1 MSCCYFL
8 SNILLENTV
17 NRVPF
22 VLLVSRIVDRNF
34 QPGIWKPCIQK
45 TWQQAV
51 VLLDNVRTFAVGSH
65 QNLTQIFLLKL
76 RLKRKLS
83 LKQTVVTVKPV
94 LCKLHNIDRNSHE
107 WHQVLDLDNDEP
119 SFTRNFSP
127 LGTPGPINC
136 IPSTIEYVIM
146 LLGDEFIDLLVE
158 ETNRYGDIK
167 QLSKSDDENMNP
179 RRKKW
184 KHTTREEFLAF
195 LGIVTS
201 MGLIRKGS
209 MKEYWNKTDWSQD
222 TPSFSIVFTRDRFFQ
237 LQVAVH
243 FPQIE
248 GDSSKLQKVQAIVQH
263 CSQQFQE
270 YYVPEQQVSTDES
283 LIGFEVRGP
292 AIQYMSNK
300 HHHRFGFKLFCLCES
315 STGYT
320 FSFSIYEGKNKNFSE
335 HGLSHDIC
343 VDLMEPLLD
352 MGYHLYTDNWYTA
365 IPLAEFLSSR
375 NTNITGTVRA
385 TQKFLP
391 AGVKQKLPKGDSVA
405 FRKNNLLCIGWHEK
419 KHVILLSTEGS
430 SKMITYTSK

>member
-1 MSCCYFL
+1 
-8 SNILLENTV
+8 
-17 NRVPF
+17 
-22 VLLVSRIVDRNF
+22 
-34 QPGIWKPCIQK
+34 
-45 TWQQAV
+45 
-51 VLLDNVRTFAVGSH
+51 
-65 QNLTQIFLLKL
+65 
-76 RLKRKLS
+76 
-83 LKQTVVTVKPV
+83 
-94 LCKLHNIDRNSHE
+94 
-107 WHQVLDLDNDEP
+107 
-119 SFTRNFSP
+119 
-127 LGTPGPINC
+127 
-136 IPSTIEYVIM
+136 M

-184 KHTTREEFLAF
+184 KHKTREEFLAF
-195 LGIVTS
+195 LGIVTN

-222 TPSFSIVFTRDRFFQ
+222 TPSFSTVFTCDRFFQ
-237 LQVAVH
+237 LQAAVH

-263 CSQQFQE
+263 FSQQFQE
-270 YYVPEQQVSTDES
+270 YYVPEQQVSIDES
-283 LIGFEVRGP
+283 LIGFEGRGP
-292 AIQYMSNK
+292 AIQYMPNK
-300 HHHRFGFKLFCLCES
+300 HHQRFGFKLLCLCGS
-315 STGYT
+315 STGYMY
-320 FSFSIYEGKNKNFSE
+320 SFYIYEGKNKNFSE

-375 NTNITGTVRA
+375 NTNITGTVRVNR
-385 TQKFLP
+385 KFLP

-405 FRKNNLLCIGWHEK
+405 FRKNNLLCIGWHDK

-430 SKMITYTSK
+430 SKMITYTSKRNREHTKPELVRD